1 MGPER
6 GEGMN
11 ERETPQ
17 PAVTGIVEADLR
29 SIWLDAKRGTRAFS
43 ARLARMSVEER
54 INASR
59 TGGFTRRERSI
70 WAARHPEQVPLIDGE
85 FEWIA
90 RSLADLD

>member
-1 MGPER
+1 
-6 GEGMN
+6 
-11 ERETPQ
+11 
-17 PAVTGIVEADLR
+17 
-29 SIWLDAKRGTRAFS
+29 
-43 ARLARMSVEER
+43 MSVEER

-59 TGGFTRRERSI
+59 NGGFTRHERSI

>member
-1 MGPER
+1 
-6 GEGMN
+6 MN

-17 PAVTGIVEADLR
+17 PAGTDVVEADLR

-59 TGGFTRRERSI
+59 NGGFTRHERSI
-70 WAARHPEQVPLIDGE
+70 WAARYPKQVPLIDGE

-90 RSLADLD
+90 LSLADLD